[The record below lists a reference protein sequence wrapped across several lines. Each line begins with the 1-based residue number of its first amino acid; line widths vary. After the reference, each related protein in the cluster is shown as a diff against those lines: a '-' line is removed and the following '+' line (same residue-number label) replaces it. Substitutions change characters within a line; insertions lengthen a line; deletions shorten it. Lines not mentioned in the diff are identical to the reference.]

1 MDINIILWIGGMLF
15 TLSIFAVKVG
25 FGLGGMRWKGIFLA
39 LVSYLVLFIFVAMFS
54 EQLMKL
60 LEPVLR
66 KGPYLHALM
75 AIGMIIW
82 GILLL
87 RNLEHSHSTT
97 HIPHSIL
104 LLIPCPV
111 CFTAMTF
118 STWAVLNVIKLL
130 PGAPAAYLV
139 GLGLGIVFCFLSI
152 SFCFILK
159 FVGRNASPRIGISF
173 GMLGIGLYFLAALV
187 IPAKIEEAKGIYKSF
202 LTDNS
207 GIDMNN
213 LLGVGGILFIGLLI
227 GYFGRRN
234 AVCRWQKHLNP
245 NPRRPPSGYPE
256 SRIPKLEVSQ

>member
-1 MDINIILWIGGMLF
+1 MELNIILWTGGMLF

-25 FGLGGMRWKGIFLA
+25 FGLGLGGMRWKGIFLI

-54 EQLMKL
+54 EQLMRL

-82 GILLL
+82 GIFLL
-87 RNLEHSHSTT
+87 RDSHHSHTTT
-97 HIPHSIL
+97 HKSHSAL

-118 STWAVLNVIKLL
+118 STWAALNVIKL
-130 PGAPAAYLV
+130 PAHLV

-152 SFCFILK
+152 LFYFILK
-159 FVGRNASPRIGISF
+159 FVGRNSSPRIGISF

-187 IPAKIEEAKGIYKSF
+187 IPAKIEEAKGVYKSF
-202 LTDNS
+202 LTETSNIDLNNS
-207 GIDMNN
+207 IGVLA
-213 LLGVGGILFIGLLI
+213 LLFSAMLI
-227 GYFGRRN
+227 GFFGKQRG
-234 AVCRWQKHLNP
+234 QKSP
-245 NPRRPPSGYPE
+245 Q
-256 SRIPKLEVSQ
+256 ITQFFTD